1 MLSVIIAAY
10 NEERRL
16 PETLRKVAAFLSSRS
31 MEHEIIVV
39 DDGSVD
45 STTPVALELA
55 LSWPAIS
62 IIRYERNRGKGFAL
76 RTGVLASRGDRVLIS
91 DADLSTPIEEISLLL
106 ALIDE
111 NRCDVAI
118 GSRALAMS
126 MIIKRQPLWRQGM
139 GRMFNRIVRFLVL
152 DGFSDTQC
160 GFKLFAGEIARRLFA
175 GARIDRFA
183 FDVEILA
190 LALQQGYRVQ
200 EAPIRWINSPVSTV
214 HPVRDSLQMLKDL
227 VRIRLA
233 LGLVRLHAPKPV
245 ERPLNPQGIV
255 SFAPSRLREG
265 RRISTKPL
273 KPGFG
278 KD

>member
-1 MLSVIIAAY
+1 MVSVIIAAY
-10 NEERRL
+10 NEEKRL
-16 PETLRKVAAFLSSRS
+16 PETLGKVAEFLSSRA

-45 STTPVALELA
+45 NTTLVARELA
-55 LSWPAIS
+55 LSRPTIS
-62 IIRYERNRGKGFAL
+62 VIRYERNMGKGYAL

-91 DADLSTPIEEISLLL
+91 DADLSTPIEELSRLLP
-106 ALIDE
+106 LIDE

-139 GRMFNRIVRFLVL
+139 GRIFNRIVRLLVL

-160 GFKLFAGEIARRLFA
+160 GFKLFAGEIARRLF
-175 GARIDRFA
+175 GSARIDRFA

-190 LALQQGYRVQ
+190 LALQQGYRVR
-200 EAPIRWINSPVSTV
+200 EVPIRWINSPVSTV
-214 HPVRDSLQMLKDL
+214 HPARDSLQMLKDL

-233 LGLVRLHAPKPV
+233 LGSVCLHGSKAV
-245 ERPLNPQGIV
+245 ETPFNPQRT
-255 SFAPSRLREG
+255 SP
-265 RRISTKPL
+265 KPL
-273 KPGFG
+273 KPRFG